1 MIGEGKMR
9 EEFEAFV
16 LQWTGRDIDY
26 HYRNQTGGMLF
37 AWECWRQSATKSQI
51 SDIDGQFPAI
61 TTARDK
67 VQS

>member
-1 MIGEGKMR
+1 MIDEGKMR

-37 AWECWRQSATKSQI
+37 ACECWRHSATTAQI
-51 SDIDGQFPAI
+51 RAINQQFPSINGAQQRV
-61 TTARDK
+61 AK
-67 VQS
+67 